1 MPQLSKGG
9 KWVFG
14 WAIVGPEKDVLI
26 PKAALQEYGF
36 HQDDPVVFTR
46 GSQRSGGFGLGRREK
61 VASSIIRS
69 RIIGEGHIDKEM
81 HVLLPPAVEINP
93 GEQLLVVRGSNLA
106 LGFLLKGPII
116 DEARLHPELEVYPS

>member
-14 WAIVGPEKDVLI
+14 WAIVGPDKDILI
-26 PKAALQEYGF
+26 PRAAFQEYGF
-36 HQDDPVVFTR
+36 HQDDPVVFTL
-46 GSQRSGGFGLGRREK
+46 GSQRSGGFGLGHRDK

-69 RIIGEGHIDKEM
+69 RIIGEGHIGKEM
-81 HVLLPPAVEINP
+81 HILLPPTVDLNP

-106 LGFLLKGPII
+106 LGFLLRGPIV
-116 DEARLHPELEVYPS
+116 DEARLHPELEVYKS